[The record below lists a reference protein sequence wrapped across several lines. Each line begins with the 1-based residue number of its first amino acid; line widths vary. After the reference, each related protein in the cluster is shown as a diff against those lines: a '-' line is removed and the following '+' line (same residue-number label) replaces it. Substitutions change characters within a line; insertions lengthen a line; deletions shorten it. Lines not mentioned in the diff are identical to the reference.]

1 MQFGLVRRR
10 LAVSA
15 LLVALIGAPL
25 LTTATAH
32 GDSIG
37 DVQSR
42 AQQVAAQLDSLQ
54 SEINADTSAWEAA
67 QSRKSQLDVEIRDTQ
82 AKVAAAQR
90 DEARKRAQLSTY
102 ARDAYISGGD
112 GGGLPQ
118 LLDGTSN
125 AADQR
130 QGYAAAAAGDRQQLI
145 DDLQAAQQVSAEQ
158 VGKLHSA
165 QSEAAQVVADA
176 QAKKDSAVQAE
187 SQLTAIKSQL
197 DGKLAQLVAEQQAA
211 AQKAAEQKAF
221 AAAQAQE
228 AAQARAAAAANQPV
242 TPAAVPAPEP
252 TPTQPT
258 PTGATGTTG
267 STGDPS
273 QPTGP
278 VSAPSSAAGVAIA
291 AAESKLGAP
300 YVWGA
305 AGPSAFDCSGLVVWA
320 YAQAGVS
327 IGRDTYALEGQGT
340 VVPLS
345 QIQPGD
351 MVFYWGGGHV
361 ALYVGGGTVIHA
373 PHTGDVVRYASL
385 YMGPPE
391 LVVRPT

>member
-15 LLVALIGAPL
+15 LLVTLIGTPL

-37 DVQSR
+37 DVKAR
-42 AQQVAAQLDSLQ
+42 AEQVAAQLDALQ
-54 SEINADTSAWEAA
+54 NEIDADTSAWEAA
-67 QSRKSQLDVEIRDTQ
+67 QSRKAQLDVEIRDTQ

-90 DEARKRAQLSTY
+90 DEAHKRSQLATY
-102 ARDAYISGGD
+102 ARDAYVSGGD

-118 LLDGTSN
+118 LLDGSNN

-165 QSEAAQVVADA
+165 QNEAAQVVADA

-187 SQLTAIKSQL
+187 SQLSAIKSQL

-211 AQKAAEQKAF
+211 AQKAAEERAF
-221 AAAQAQE
+221 AQAQAAAAAQAQ
-228 AAQARAAAAANQPV
+228 AAAAANQPATV
-242 TPAAVPAPEP
+242 TPVPTPEP
-252 TPTQPT
+252 VPT
-258 PTGATGTTG
+258 PPSGGG
-267 STGDPS
+267 TGDPS
-273 QPTGP
+273 QPTNPGPGP
-278 VSAPSSAAGVAIA
+278 VSGPSSAAGVAIA

-305 AGPSAFDCSGLVVWA
+305 EGPNAFDCSGLVVWA

-327 IGRDTYALEGQGT
+327 IGRDTYALEGQGR

-351 MVFYWGGGHV
+351 MVFYYGGGHV

-385 YMGPPE
+385 YMSNPE

>member
-1 MQFGLVRRR
+1 
-10 LAVSA
+10 VSA
-15 LLVALIGAPL
+15 LLVTLIGAPL

-42 AQQVAAQLDSLQ
+42 AQQVAAQLNSLQ
-54 SEINADTSAWEAA
+54 AEINADTSAWEAA

-90 DEARKRAQLSTY
+90 DEASKRAQLSTY

-145 DDLQAAQQVSAEQ
+145 DNLQAAQQVSAEQ

-165 QSEAAQVVADA
+165 QSEATQVVADA

-228 AAQARAAAAANQPV
+228 AAQARAAAAANQPT

-258 PTGATGTTG
+258 PTGSTG
-267 STGDPS
+267 STGNPS

-305 AGPSAFDCSGLVVWA
+305 AGPSAFDCSGLVVWS

-373 PHTGDVVRYASL
+373 PHTGDVVRYGSL
-385 YMGPPE
+385 YMGTPE